1 MKLHEYEAKKIFA
14 EFDIPIPRGEIAS
27 QADEAKAIAERINRP
42 VVVKSQVLVS
52 GRGKAGGIKIAENSK
67 DAITVSQ
74 GILGMDIKG
83 LKVEKVLVEEKLNI
97 AKEFYLSIIVDRS
110 ARNYVI
116 ITAKEGGVGIEQLA
130 LEKPDQILKVYIN
143 PYLGIRTFEVRKLA
157 QFLTSSKELQ
167 KEIIS
172 IINKLFEVVSAYDCE
187 LIESNPLVL
196 TEEGKIIAAD
206 ARMIIDDNSLFRHPQ
221 LQEKAKEELRDLT
234 EFELRAKKFGFSY
247 VDLDGNIGIIA
258 NGAGLTMAS
267 MDIIDFYGGK
277 PANFLDIGGG
287 ARAERMLEATKLL
300 LDNPKV
306 KGILVNILGG
316 ITRDDEV
323 AQGIVDVLKA
333 TDVKKPIVIR
343 MVGTREKEGQKILS
357 DAGIEYLKSMETA
370 AKRIVELV
378 SNEE

>member
-14 EFDIPIPRGEIAS
+14 EYGIPVPKGEIAS
-27 QADEAKAIAERINRP
+27 NSDEVNEIAVSLNKSL
-42 VVVKSQVLVS
+42 VVKSQVLVS
-52 GRGKAGGIKIAENSK
+52 GRGKAGGIKIAENPE
-67 DAITVSQ
+67 DARTISQ
-74 GILGMDIKG
+74 SILGMSIKG
-83 LKVEKVLVEEKLNI
+83 LLVEKVLVEEKLNI
-97 AKEFYLSIIVDRS
+97 AEEFYLSIIVDRDE
-110 ARNYVI
+110 RKYVFLCSRQ
-116 ITAKEGGVGIEQLA
+116 GGIDIEQLA
-130 LEKPDQILKVYIN
+130 MEKPDQILKVYIH
-143 PYLGIRTFEVRKLA
+143 PFFGIQVFKA
-157 QFLTSSKELQ
+157 KKIAKFLISSRELQ

-172 IINKLFEVVSAYDCE
+172 IINKLFEIVVAYDCE

-196 TEEGKIIAAD
+196 IKEGKIVAAD

-234 EFELRAKKFGFSY
+234 EFELRAKEFGFSY
-247 VDLDGNIGIIA
+247 VDLEGNIGIIA

-300 LDNPKV
+300 LENTKV

-316 ITRDDEV
+316 ITRGDEV
-323 AQGIVDVLKA
+323 AQGIVDALK
-333 TDVKKPIVIR
+333 TTEVNKPIVIR

-357 DAGIEYLKSMETA
+357 DAGIEYLMSMETA

-378 SNEE
+378 SSEG

>member
-14 EFDIPIPRGEIAS
+14 EFGIPIPMGEVAS
-27 QADEAKAIAERINRP
+27 NAEQVIAIAERINRP

-67 DAITVSQ
+67 DARTVSQ

-172 IINKLFEVVSAYDCE
+172 IINKLFEVISAYDCE

-300 LDNPKV
+300 LENPKV

-316 ITRDDEV
+316 ITRGDEV
-323 AQGIVDVLKA
+323 AQGIVDALKA
-333 TDVKKPIVIR
+333 AEVNKPIVIR

-357 DAGIEYLKSMETA
+357 DAGIEYLMSMETA

-378 SNEE
+378 SSEG

>member
-14 EFDIPIPRGEIAS
+14 EYSIPVPKGEIAS
-27 QADEAKAIAERINRP
+27 NSDKVNEISDSLNKP
-42 VVVKSQVLVS
+42 VVIKSQILVS
-52 GRGKAGGIKIAENSK
+52 GRGKAGGIKVAENPE
-67 DAITVSQ
+67 DARTLSQ
-74 GILGMDIKG
+74 SILGMNIKG
-83 LKVEKVLVEEKLNI
+83 LIVEKVLVEEKLNI
-97 AKEFYLSIIVDRS
+97 AREFYLSIIVDRNE
-110 ARNYVI
+110 RKYVI
-116 ITAKEGGVGIEQLA
+116 LVSKQGGIDIEQLA
-130 LEKPDQILKVYIN
+130 MEKPDQILKIYIH
-143 PYLGIRTFEVRKLA
+143 PYFGVRAFESKKIA
-157 QFLTSSKELQ
+157 KFLTSSRELQ

-172 IINKLFEVVSAYDCE
+172 IINKLFEIVVAYDCE

-196 TEEGKIIAAD
+196 TEEGQIVAAD
-206 ARMIIDDNSLFRHPQ
+206 ARIIIDDNSLFRHPQ

-234 EFELRAKKFGFSY
+234 EFELRAKEFGFSY
-247 VDLDGNIGIIA
+247 VDLDGHIGIIA

-300 LDNPKV
+300 LENPKV

-316 ITRDDEV
+316 ITRGDEV
-323 AQGIVDVLKA
+323 AQGIVDALKM
-333 TDVKKPIVIR
+333 TDTNKPIVIR

-378 SNEE
+378 SSGG

>member
-14 EFDIPIPRGEIAS
+14 EYGIPIPRGEIAS
-27 QADEAKAIAERINRP
+27 NSDEVMAIASSLNKA
-42 VVVKSQVLVS
+42 VVIKSQVLVS
-52 GRGKAGGIKIAENSK
+52 GRGKAGGIKIADNSEI
-67 DAITVSQ
+67 ARTVSQ
-74 GILGMDIKG
+74 DILGMNIKG
-83 LKVEKVLVEEKLNI
+83 LKVEKVLVEDKINI

-116 ITAKEGGVGIEQLA
+116 ITAKEGGVDIEQLA
-130 LEKPDQILKVYIN
+130 LEKPDQILKVYIH
-143 PYLGIRTFEVRKLA
+143 PYFGIRTFEVRKIA

-167 KEIIS
+167 KEITS
-172 IINKLFEVVSAYDCE
+172 IINNLFKIVYAYDCE

-196 TEEGKIIAAD
+196 TDEGKIVAAD
-206 ARMIIDDNSLFRHPQ
+206 ARIIIDDNSLFRHPH

-234 EFELRAKKFGFSY
+234 EFELRAKEFSFSY
-247 VDLDGNIGIIA
+247 VDLDGDIGIIA

-267 MDIIDFYGGK
+267 MDMIDFYGGK

-300 LDNPKV
+300 LENPKV

-316 ITRDDEV
+316 ITRGDEV
-323 AQGIVDVLKA
+323 AQGIVNALK
-333 TDVKKPIVIR
+333 TTEVKKPIVIR

-357 DAGIEYLKSMETA
+357 DAGIEYLMSMETA

-378 SNEE
+378 RNEG

>member
-14 EFDIPIPRGEIAS
+14 EFGIPIPMGEVAS
-27 QADEAKAIAERINRP
+27 NAEQVIAIAERLNRP

-67 DAITVSQ
+67 DARTVSQ

-143 PYLGIRTFEVRKLA
+143 PYLGIRTFEARKLA

-300 LDNPKV
+300 LENPKV

-316 ITRDDEV
+316 ITRGDEV
-323 AQGIVDVLKA
+323 AQGIVDALKA
-333 TDVKKPIVIR
+333 AEVNKPIVIR

>member
-14 EFDIPIPRGEIAS
+14 EYGVPVPNGEIAS
-27 QADEAKAIAERINRP
+27 NSDEVKAIADRLNRP
-42 VVVKSQVLVS
+42 VVVKSQILVS
-52 GRGKAGGIKIAENSK
+52 GRGKAGGIKIAEKSE
-67 DAITVSQ
+67 DAKTVSQ
-74 GILGMDIKG
+74 SILGMNIKG
-83 LKVEKVLVEEKLNI
+83 LTVEKVLVEERLNI

-110 ARNYVI
+110 ARSYVT
-116 ITAKEGGVGIEQLA
+116 ITAKEGGVDIEQLA
-130 LEKPDQILKVYIN
+130 LEKPDQILKVYIQ
-143 PYLGIRTFEVRKLA
+143 PYFGIRTFEVRKLA
-157 QFLTSSKELQ
+157 QFLTSSRELQ

-172 IINKLFEVVSAYDCE
+172 IINKFFEVVTAYDCE

-196 TEEGKIIAAD
+196 TKEGKIIAAD

-221 LQEKAKEELRDLT
+221 LQDKAKEELRDLT
-234 EFELRAKKFGFSY
+234 EFELRAKEFGFSY

-267 MDIIDFYGGK
+267 MDIIDFYGGR

-300 LDNPKV
+300 LENPRV

-316 ITRDDEV
+316 ITRGDEV
-323 AQGIVDVLKA
+323 AQGIVDALKITA
-333 TDVKKPIVIR
+333 VNKPIVIR
-343 MVGTREKEGQKILS
+343 LVGTREKEGQKILEE
-357 DAGIEYLKSMETA
+357 AGIEYLKSMETA

-378 SNEE
+378 GSGG